1 MTSSLQVR
9 TPILTLR
16 MPILSLDELEE
27 KFSPTII
34 FGGFINKRC
43 QFFIGL
49 YWKLLLIGP
58 YLK

>member
-34 FGGFINKRC
+34 FGGFVNKRC

-49 YWKLLLIGP
+49 Y
-58 YLK
+58 